1 MGNKKK
7 LVRKN
12 GGAQI
17 GLNHNEL
24 RTAGLSPD
32 DWVEVE
38 PQHDRIIITRFKE

>member
-12 GGAQI
+12 GGAQL
-17 GLNHNEL
+17 GLNRNEL

-32 DWVEVE
+32 DYVEVE
-38 PQHDRIIITRFKE
+38 AQRDRIIVTRFRE